1 MLGRFIITAIGGAV
15 AGAICWHLGVSAL
28 NTLPGAAITTGL
40 GVGVGAVLGELLDK
54 RELKE

>member
-40 GVGVGAVLGELLDK
+40 GVGVGAVLGELLYK
-54 RELKE
+54 REIK